1 MRFGI
6 QKTSLVDYPGRVSAV
21 LFVAGCSLRCP
32 YCHNPDLV
40 EPTDAV
46 MAGLAS
52 VDEALA
58 FLARRR
64 DMLTGVVLSGG
75 EPTLYE
81 GLPELA
87 QAIRALGLKV
97 KLDTNGTLPTHITP
111 VSADYI
117 ALDLKTTPERY
128 VELWPGAPDDAA
140 DRIRASVM
148 AVRQSGAAYEFRI
161 TCAPGIFAE
170 ADAEAVA
177 ALLDP
182 GDAVFLQRYRPGHV
196 LDPVWNA
203 GVFPYTE
210 EQMAGLLAIIR
221 QKAPEARIRGF

>member
-21 LFVAGCSLRCP
+21 LFVAGCALRCP

-46 MAGLAS
+46 SASLAS
-52 VDEALA
+52 VDETLA

-64 DMLTGVVLSGG
+64 DVLTGVVLSGG
-75 EPTLYE
+75 EPTLHA

-87 QAIRALGLKV
+87 QAIRALGFKV
-97 KLDTNGTLPTHITP
+97 KLDTNGTLPARIVP
-111 VSADYI
+111 VGADYI
-117 ALDLKTTPERY
+117 AMDLKTTPERY
-128 VELWPGAPDDAA
+128 AELWPGAPDDAA
-140 DRIRASVM
+140 DRIRASII
-148 AVRQSGAAYEFRI
+148 AVRHSGAACEFRI
-161 TCAPGIFAE
+161 TCVPGIFAE

-177 ALLDP
+177 ALLAP
-182 GDAVFLQRYRPGHV
+182 EDAVFLQRYRSGHV
-196 LDPVWNA
+196 LDPVWDS

-210 EQMAGLLAIIR
+210 EQMAGLLDIIR
-221 QKAPEARIRGF
+221 NAAPKARIRGF

>member
-21 LFVAGCSLRCP
+21 LFVAGCALRCP

-46 MAGLAS
+46 SAGLAS

-64 DMLTGVVLSGG
+64 DVLTGVVLSGG
-75 EPTLYE
+75 EPTLHA

-87 QAIRALGLKV
+87 QAIRALGLSV
-97 KLDTNGTLPTHITP
+97 KLDTNGTLPARIVP
-111 VSADYI
+111 VGADYI
-117 ALDLKTTPERY
+117 AMDLKTTPERY
-128 VELWPGAPDDAA
+128 AELWPGAPDDAA
-140 DRIRASVM
+140 DRIRASVI
-148 AVRQSGAAYEFRI
+148 AVRQSGAEYEFRI
-161 TCAPGIFAE
+161 TCAPEIFAE
-170 ADAEAVA
+170 ADAEAIA
-177 ALLDP
+177 ALLAP
-182 GDAVFLQRYRPGHV
+182 EDAVLLQRYRPGHV
-196 LDPVWNA
+196 LDPVWDS

-210 EQMAGLLAIIR
+210 ERMAGLLDIVRSA
-221 QKAPEARIRGF
+221 APQARIRGF